1 MITVYEDLPHI
12 SGYQKMI
19 LDLASRK
26 RQPQT
31 KEEEIILA
39 EIKAGEAKGYMLD
52 LPFDWQTPVEPE
64 NSRL

>member
-52 LPFDWQTPVEPE
+52 LPFD
-64 NSRL
+64 